1 MSAENIHVWTPGF
14 AIYNKKS
21 ISEFE
26 LNDSFDTLV
35 HINPDPDTNPV
46 LPQRLIEKV
55 FNQDNSNWTNFLAS
69 IDMEIYIVNS
79 WLDASGLIYF
89 EP

>member
-1 MSAENIHVWTPGF
+1 MTV
-14 AIYNKKS
+14 
-21 ISEFE
+21 
-26 LNDSFDTLV
+26 FDTLV

-69 IDMEIYIVNS
+69 IDMEIYIVNP

>member
-1 MSAENIHVWTPGF
+1 MHRYPDNGACTVTRGAPLSGVIG
-14 AIYNKKS
+14 YNKKS

-55 FNQDNSNWTNFLAS
+55 FNQDNSN
-69 IDMEIYIVNS
+69 
-79 WLDASGLIYF
+79 
-89 EP
+89 